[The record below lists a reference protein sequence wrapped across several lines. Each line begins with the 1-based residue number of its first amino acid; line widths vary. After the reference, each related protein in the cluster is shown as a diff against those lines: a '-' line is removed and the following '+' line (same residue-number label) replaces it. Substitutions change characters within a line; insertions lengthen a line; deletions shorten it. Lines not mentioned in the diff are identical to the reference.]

1 MVSAQN
7 PWISA
12 DPWIA
17 KKRAVREAKKVN
29 AKIMEK
35 RRKTMGKKITTGGIF
50 GRAQR
55 VLSYQEL

>member
-1 MVSAQN
+1 MVSAHN

-29 AKIMEK
+29 VKTMEK
-35 RRKTMGKKITTGGIF
+35 
-50 GRAQR
+50 
-55 VLSYQEL
+55 

>member
-17 KKRAVREAKKVN
+17 KKIAVREAKKVN
-29 AKIMEK
+29 AKTIGK
-35 RRKTMGKKITTGGIF
+35 GRKTMAKKITTGGIF
-50 GRAQR
+50 
-55 VLSYQEL
+55 